1 MHKTGARDGQ
11 FTVITA
17 GVLAVILLSA
27 VMATY
32 ALVRNQPFQKIPG
45 TSSTITEMN
54 SALNGILKATVGY
67 YGSILQVSGNTTFAK
82 QQASSYVQS
91 GFIQIARTHPQ
102 WSPNIR
108 LTSFTIATSW
118 FGPASYSQATMV
130 VTYSIASI
138 GLTGFTL
145 TISASLTTNIQSAS
159 ASAARI
165 QVLQEGGQPE
175 LALTAS
181 SFQFLIYSQS
191 NSTWTPRI
199 SSSAPRIF
207 SNGSY
212 DVTFPSGIDPTNFLV
227 QVTDP
232 RGILTV
238 ASSLAK
244 YTYTFSWNSLY
255 STLTQDTMT
264 VELLQNGTMRW
275 LGQSLYAGSVGRPIP
290 PMPVRSLRVNET
302 IGGANQ
308 QVPFQVE
315 DWGSSFRVAVGMSNP
330 LTLMGPREMIVFLV
344 THKVSAVTLWW
355 DGRDIA
361 NQTTYASQD
370 KYFTAD
376 NPGAGVLSNGILTL
390 NIGTFSITATSGS
403 SSTTANFMRIN
414 GQNSAYGASA
424 SYVIYQG
431 VVRDII
437 QQEAEFAG
445 GAPNAP
451 NVYVQ
456 ITVTFPAN
464 ATYYTYLVR
473 TIFTASSVSR
483 SLTDLS
489 VLQLSI
495 GTGSAQTENGTSA
508 GVPVVSTTTGN
519 FWDQSW
525 SGFPTG
531 WMHHFSEYVSVGGNG
546 GGILMTDAGNRNL
559 YAFDPIAGGKT
570 AALNV
575 ASANIEVD
583 PVRIRSA
590 SFTTP
595 LDVMFIGAVVTFNG
609 ASLIPTS
616 GNIGLWMMG
625 ELLPTVTVS

>member
-1 MHKTGARDGQ
+1 MHRTSARNGQ

-17 GVLAVILLSA
+17 GLVAIILLSA
-27 VMATY
+27 VLATY

-91 GFIQIARTHPQ
+91 GLIQVARTHPQ
-102 WSPNIR
+102 WNPNIQ
-108 LTSFTIATSW
+108 LTTFTIATSW
-118 FGPASYSQATMV
+118 FGPTSFSQATMV
-130 VTYSIASI
+130 ATYSITSI
-138 GLTGFTL
+138 GLTGFTV
-145 TISASLTTNIQSAS
+145 TISASLTTTIQSAS
-159 ASAARI
+159 ASTARI
-165 QVLQEGGQPE
+165 VVLQEGGQPE
-175 LALTAS
+175 LTLSAS
-181 SFQFLIYSQS
+181 SFQFLSYSQS

-199 SSSAPRIF
+199 SPSAPRIF

-212 DVTFPSGIDPTNFLV
+212 DVTLPSGIDPTNFLV

-244 YTYTFSWNSLY
+244 YTYSFSWNNLY

-275 LGQSLYAGSVGRPIP
+275 LGQSLYAGSSGRPIP
-290 PMPVRSLRVNET
+290 PVPVRTLRVNET
-302 IGGANQ
+302 INGVNQ

-315 DWGSSFRVAVGMSNP
+315 DWGSNFRVAVGMSNP
-330 LTLMGPREMIVFLV
+330 LTIMGSREIIVFLV
-344 THKVSAVTLWW
+344 THKVSAVTVWW

-370 KYFTAD
+370 KYFTGD
-376 NPGAGVLSNGILTL
+376 NPGAGVLTNGLLTL
-390 NIGTFSITATSGS
+390 NIGTFSITATAGS

-414 GQNSAYGASA
+414 GQNSQYGASA

-431 VVRDII
+431 IVRDII
-437 QQEAEFAG
+437 QQEAEFSG

-508 GVPVVSTTTGN
+508 GLPVVSTSSGN

-525 SGFPTG
+525 SGFTTG
-531 WMHHFSEYVSVGGNG
+531 WMHHWSEYISAGGNG
-546 GGILMTDAGNRNL
+546 GGIMMTDSGNKNL

-570 AALNV
+570 GALYLN
-575 ASANIEVD
+575 SQNIEED
-583 PVRIRSA
+583 PVRIRTA
-590 SFTTP
+590 SFTTA
-595 LDVMFIGAVVTFNG
+595 LDVMFIGAVVTFSG
-609 ASLIPTS
+609 ASIYPTS
-616 GNIGLWMMG
+616 GNVGLWMM
-625 ELLPTVTVS
+625 EEYLPTVTIS